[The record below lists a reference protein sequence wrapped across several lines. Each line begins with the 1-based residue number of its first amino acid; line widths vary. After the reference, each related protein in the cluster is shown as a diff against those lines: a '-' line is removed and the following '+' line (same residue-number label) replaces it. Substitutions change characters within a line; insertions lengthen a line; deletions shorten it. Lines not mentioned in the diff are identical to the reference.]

1 MAWGRQT
8 TDRGFCPV
16 LRGDVSGAASLL
28 CKATAYLNFSNQ
40 SLVFRGFLS
49 TKDSGLGNLLPW
61 TLLCLGHSLE
71 ALKDGHALGGNTPAC
86 PCFTHAHT
94 HRCAHTCACTGTQ
107 CSKLNPLTCID
118 IHLSVSGLF
127 LCRAC
132 GKMILK

>member
-71 ALKDGHALGGNTPAC
+71 ALKDGHTLGGNTPAC

-94 HRCAHTCACTGTQ
+94 QVCTYMCMHRYTV
-107 CSKLNPLTCID
+107 L
-118 IHLSVSGLF
+118 
-127 LCRAC
+127 
-132 GKMILK
+132 